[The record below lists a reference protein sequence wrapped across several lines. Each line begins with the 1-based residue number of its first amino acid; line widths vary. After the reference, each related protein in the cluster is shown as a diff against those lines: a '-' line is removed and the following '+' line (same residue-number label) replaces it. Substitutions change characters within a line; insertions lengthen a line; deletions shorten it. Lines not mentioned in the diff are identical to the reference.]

1 MTQIPEPYP
10 IASIRSNFP
19 SASYYAGCKSLVKKV
34 NAWLDLPIADTVYPQ
49 AYEDNYDDI
58 VQLILDNMVIR
69 NHKDLSSKMATLNA
83 SMKFAGY
90 EEGKFQ
96 RQRMQLS
103 NVPIDIKPHDKD
115 VPIWKDLSTL
125 IAKKSVNCNSPGGR
139 TVASA
144 YKNHY
149 VLRVGEIFQT
159 CIVDKPQ
166 FNFLDTKNLVWNIR
180 AQCTKNNRDR
190 EFPVSQAF
198 IDEIL
203 GNVSPHGFLIYR
215 KCGLPFKKNCH
226 TMRISGLTG
235 IPPVSIIR
243 NSFETWNHA
252 RTDIDQDEKDRCSRV
267 LGHTVQTAIMHYTPD
282 ILSKKIIIRKNK
294 KIKPVI
300 RLRISDPQTS

>member
-1 MTQIPEPYP
+1 MTTVPEPYP

-19 SASYYAGCKSLVKKV
+19 SESYYSGCKSLVKKV
-34 NAWLDLPIADTVYPQ
+34 NAWLELPIADTVYPQ

-69 NHKDLSSKMATLNA
+69 NHKDLLSKMATLNA

-90 EEGKFQ
+90 DDGKFQ
-96 RQRMQLS
+96 RLRMQLGNIPIEIKPQDK
-103 NVPIDIKPHDKD
+103 NVPD
-115 VPIWKDLSTL
+115 WKDLSKL
-125 IAKKSVNCNSPGGR
+125 LAEKSVNCNSPGGR
-139 TVASA
+139 IVASA
-144 YKNHY
+144 YKHHY

-166 FNFLDTKNLVWNIR
+166 YNFLDTKNLVWYVR

-190 EFPVSQAF
+190 EFPVSQNF

-203 GNVSPHGFLIYR
+203 PNVSPHGFLIYR
-215 KCGLPFKKNCH
+215 KCGLPHRKGSH
-226 TMRISGLTG
+226 TMRISGLLG
-235 IPPVSIIR
+235 VPPVPIIR

-252 RTDIDQDEKDRCSRV
+252 RTDVDQAEKDRCSHI
-267 LGHTVQTAIMHYTPD
+267 LGHSVQTAICHYTPD
-282 ILSKKIIIRKNK
+282 ILSNKIIIRKNN

-300 RLRISDPQTS
+300 RLKIHDSQTS